1 MLESVDNEQNAQAA
15 AQAEQS
21 EESASVSVDEDYS
34 RFQRGAEDAEQSA
47 SANDADANVADEAGD
62 YTAAF
67 EPGSVFE
74 KVANGEFNKQEP
86 LVEVDGFTSDDARR
100 SDDFAEQFQMARHP
114 ELLPFL
120 AMNPS
125 LYDDLFA
132 WLAAQGNADIDEA
145 LSKNAGYE
153 DYRNAMGK

>member
-1 MLESVDNEQNAQAA
+1 MTVDAA
-15 AQAEQS
+15 D
-21 EESASVSVDEDYS
+21 VDYS
-34 RFQRGAEDAEQSA
+34 RFQRHDEPQTDESAEGEY
-47 SANDADANVADEAGD
+47 EP
-62 YTAAF
+62 AF

-74 KVANGEFNKQEP
+74 KVANGDFAKSEP
-86 LVEVDGFTSDDARR
+86 LVSVAGFTS
-100 SDDFAEQFQMARHP
+100 EQFEMARHP

-125 LYDDLFA
+125 LYDDLYT

-153 DYRNAMGK
+153 DYRKAMGK